1 MKWIDGTEINI
12 KQSTGQSL
20 CEKLAVKMW
29 DYKMEQRLK
38 WADFMQVTCFLI
50 DFDTELTTGGI
61 FTFLEN
67 SIGHYSPNII

>member
-29 DYKMEQRLK
+29 DYKMEQRVK
-38 WADFMQVTCFLI
+38 M
-50 DFDTELTTGGI
+50 G
-61 FTFLEN
+61 
-67 SIGHYSPNII
+67 